1 MSVSVLLYNMLTSH
15 VITLGK
21 QNTKLKLSLLFRE
34 GVDEAEARYAA
45 QVSLE
50 LTILLHA
57 LPKG

>member
-1 MSVSVLLYNMLTSH
+1 MLLYNMLTSH

-50 LTILLHA
+50 LAILLHA